1 MAQVANNNIYRLEWQ
16 GAHTGWDYRLDIII
30 PPEDYLFGYPLNN
43 PALVPLPIGAVVP
56 QKLTIKY
63 SDYFGAPEVPTLDL
77 NIDLLEIPTEL
88 AKALT
93 QPALTYASTA
103 GNIEAGVIF
112 NLYIKYNGN
121 DSNSTVNYRLAKSF
135 IHYADGK
142 FKYQPKEHT
151 INIQA
156 IDLNFAI
163 LRALSF
169 KQLKESDFAPLVAFH
184 EVIELYSY
192 INSEDFLY
200 YHSFPGATFYV
211 VTLSELILWVNANG
225 TIIKKLLTRD
235 ANQFFSTSIDFPTL
249 YRQTSNA
256 DGSKGDPLTFGEISL
271 LAYIKLNSDVVG
283 GLFYEGDEQSLQ
295 KTYPNSVA
303 DFYNEL
309 AEFSLRRIHSSG
321 IWGIDTSPAD
331 FSTINLDVNQLYDVS
346 FSVNEERIKTV
357 TCSLYEHHDDQ
368 DTGGDIDKREATI
381 EGSRNE
387 GSWTIPIVFN
397 NILTNIKRE
406 GDKGKKGNTTLIK
419 NLYYLDNYFLHYAD
433 LYNET
438 TLIVRVHEYVLYEL
452 KYYATNNPTSP
463 DYYGQSLV
471 PRNYSNLT
479 ALTAMGTQT
488 LSGIPEILSQFA
500 LRCLKGGT
508 DVLECTLDLNNSVSF
523 PTGDYIASISSLG
536 NPWLLDI
543 GQEHIFNLTNY
554 DTNNSYLNYLANN
567 WKLLESEIDFITE
580 LVKTKF
586 IRLKI

>member
-1 MAQVANNNIYRLEWQ
+1 MAQVANNNIYRLEWR
-16 GAHTGWDYRLDIII
+16 GTHTGWDYRLDIII
-30 PPEDYLFGYPLNN
+30 PPEDYLFGYPLDN
-43 PALVPLPIGAVVP
+43 PTLISLPIGAVVP

-63 SDYFGAPEVPTLDL
+63 PDYFGAPEVPTLDV
-77 NIDLLEIPTEL
+77 NIDLLEIPPEL

-103 GNIEAGVIF
+103 GNIEAGVVF

-121 DSNSTVNYRLAKSF
+121 DNNNIIDYRLAKSF

-142 FKYQPKEHT
+142 FKYQPQEHT
-151 INIQA
+151 MNIQA

-169 KQLKESDFAPLVAFH
+169 KQLKESDFTLTAFDYIAELIALVDSQH
-184 EVIELYSY
+184 C
-192 INSEDFLY
+192 DY
-200 YHSFPGATFYV
+200 YYSFPNTTFHFV
-211 VTLSELILWVNANG
+211 KLTDLVLWMDANG
-225 TIIKKLLTRD
+225 TAIKKLLTRD
-235 ANQFFSTSIDFPTL
+235 ASQNFITDINLPTL
-249 YRQTSNA
+249 YKQVRDATGEN
-256 DGSKGDPLTFGEISL
+256 GDTLTIDDIHL

-283 GLFYEGDEQSLQ
+283 GLFYEVDEQSLQ

-309 AEFSLRRIHSSG
+309 AEFSLRRIHSG
-321 IWGIDTSPAD
+321 TLGVDMNPTDFDTL
-331 FSTINLDVNQLYDVS
+331 NMDVNQLYDVS

-406 GDKGKKGNTTLIK
+406 GDKQKRGNATLIK
-419 NLYYLDNYFLHYAD
+419 NLYYIDTCSCYHFPFYSDQIRPL
-433 LYNET
+433 
-438 TLIVRVHEYVLYEL
+438 RVHEYVLYEL

-463 DYYGQSLV
+463 DYYGKSLV
-471 PRNYSNLT
+471 PRSCNTITT
-479 ALTAMGTQT
+479 ALGTQT

-508 DVLECTLDLNNSVSF
+508 DVLECTLEFNNNVSF
-523 PTGDYIASISSLG
+523 VPGGSIG
-536 NPWLLDI
+536 NPWLLDN
-543 GQEHIFNLTNY
+543 GQEYVFNLVNY
-554 DTNNSYLNYLANN
+554 DTNNTYLSYLANN
-567 WKLLESEIDFITE
+567 WKLLESEIDFLTE

>member
-16 GAHTGWDYRLDIII
+16 GTHTGWDYRLDIII

-63 SDYFGAPEVPTLDL
+63 PDYFGAPEVPTLDL
-77 NIDLLEIPTEL
+77 NIDLLEIPPEL

-93 QPALTYASTA
+93 QPALSYLSTA
-103 GNIEAGVIF
+103 GSIEAGVIF

-121 DSNSTVNYRLAKSF
+121 DSNSNIDYRLAKSF

-169 KQLKESDFAPLVAFH
+169 KRLQESDFLPTSFPSI
-184 EVIELYSY
+184 IELYSLV
-192 INSEDFLY
+192 NSQYYNY
-200 YHSFPGATFYV
+200 YHSFTGATFQFV
-211 VTLSELILWVNANG
+211 RLMDLVLWMNTNG

-235 ANQFFSTSIDFPTL
+235 TSQNFLTGINLPTL
-249 YRQTSNA
+249 YKQTSNA
-256 DGSKGDPLTFGEISL
+256 DGSEGDPLAIDAIYL

-309 AEFSLRRIHSSG
+309 AEFNLRRIHSG
-321 IWGIDTSPAD
+321 ALGVDMNPNDFDTLNIDT
-331 FSTINLDVNQLYDVS
+331 NQLYDVS

-368 DTGGDIDKREATI
+368 DTGGDVDKREATI

-397 NILTNIKRE
+397 NILTNIKRT
-406 GDKGKKGNTTLIK
+406 GSTGKQGNTTLIK
-419 NLYYLDNYFLHYAD
+419 NLYYIDNYF
-433 LYNET
+433 NQIT
-438 TLIVRVHEYVLYEL
+438 QPFRVHEYVLYEL
-452 KYYATNNPTSP
+452 QYYATNNPTSP
-463 DYYGQSLV
+463 DYYGKSLV
-471 PRNYSNLT
+471 PRNYSNTILT
-479 ALTAMGTQT
+479 ALGTQT

-500 LRCLKGGT
+500 LRCLQGGT
-508 DVLECTLDLNNSVSF
+508 DVIECTLDLNNNVSF
-523 PTGDYIASISSLG
+523 LPGGSIG
-536 NPWLLDI
+536 NPWLLDN
-543 GQEHIFNLTNY
+543 GQEYVFNLVNY
-554 DTNNSYLNYLANN
+554 DTNNTYLSYLANN

>member
-1 MAQVANNNIYRLEWQ
+1 MAQVENNNIYRLEWR
-16 GAHTGWDYRLDIII
+16 GTHTGWDYRLDIII
-30 PPEDYLFGYPLNN
+30 PPEEYLFGSPLNN
-43 PALVPLPIGAVVP
+43 PTLISLSIGAVMP

-63 SDYFGAPEVPTLDL
+63 PDYFGAPEVPTLDL
-77 NIDLLEIPTEL
+77 NVDLLEIPPEL

-93 QPALTYASTA
+93 QPALSYLSTA

-121 DSNSTVNYRLAKSF
+121 DSNSTVDYRLAKSF

-151 INIQA
+151 ISIQA

-169 KQLKESDFAPLVAFH
+169 KQLQESDFSPTSFLN
-184 EVIELYSY
+184 VIELHSLV
-192 INSEDFLY
+192 NSQDCTY
-200 YHSFPGATFYV
+200 YHSSPGATFYFV
-211 VTLSELILWVNANG
+211 RLMDLVLWMNTNG

-235 ANQFFSTSIDFPTL
+235 TSQNFLTGIDLPTL
-249 YRQTSNA
+249 YKQTSNA
-256 DGSKGDPLTFGEISL
+256 DGSEGDPLTIDEIYL

-309 AEFSLRRIHSSG
+309 AEFNLRRIHSG
-321 IWGIDTSPAD
+321 ALGVDMNPNYFD
-331 FSTINLDVNQLYDVS
+331 TINLDINQLYDVS

-368 DTGGDIDKREATI
+368 DTGGDIEKREATI

-397 NILTNIKRE
+397 NILTNIKRI
-406 GDKGKKGNTTLIK
+406 GVGKQGNTTLIK
-419 NLYYLDNYFLHYAD
+419 NLYYVDVYYAQ
-433 LYNET
+433 NT
-438 TLIVRVHEYVLYEL
+438 QPFRVHEYVLYEL
-452 KYYATNNPTSP
+452 KYYATNNPTSLNFGKP
-463 DYYGQSLV
+463 LV
-471 PRNYSNLT
+471 PRSCNTITT
-479 ALTAMGTQT
+479 ALGTQT

-500 LRCLKGGT
+500 LKCLKGGT
-508 DVLECTLDLNNSVSF
+508 DVLECTLDLNNNVSF
-523 PTGDYIASISSLG
+523 LPVGSIG
-536 NPWLLDI
+536 NPWLLDNV
-543 GQEHIFNLTNY
+543 QEYVFNLTNY
-554 DTNNSYLNYLANN
+554 DTNNTYLSYLANN

>member
-1 MAQVANNNIYRLEWQ
+1 
-16 GAHTGWDYRLDIII
+16 
-30 PPEDYLFGYPLNN
+30 LFGYPLDN
-43 PALVPLPIGAVVP
+43 PTLISLPIGAVVP

-63 SDYFGAPEVPTLDL
+63 PDYFGAPEVPTLDV
-77 NIDLLEIPTEL
+77 NIDLLEIPAEL

-93 QPALTYASTA
+93 QPALTYTSTA
-103 GNIEAGVIF
+103 GNIEAGVVF
-112 NLYIKYNGN
+112 NLYIRYNGN
-121 DSNSTVNYRLAKSF
+121 DSNSTVYYRPAKSF

-142 FKYQPKEHT
+142 FKYQPQEHT
-151 INIQA
+151 MNIQA

-169 KQLKESDFAPLVAFH
+169 KQLKESDFTLTAFDYIAELIALVDSQH
-184 EVIELYSY
+184 C
-192 INSEDFLY
+192 DY
-200 YHSFPGATFYV
+200 YYSFPNTTFHFV
-211 VTLSELILWVNANG
+211 KLTDLVLWMDANG
-225 TIIKKLLTRD
+225 TTIQKLLTRD
-235 ANQFFSTSIDFPTL
+235 AVNQDFLTEINLPTL
-249 YRQTSNA
+249 YKQVRDATGEN
-256 DGSKGDPLTFGEISL
+256 GDTLTIDDIHL

-309 AEFSLRRIHSSG
+309 AEFSLRRIHSG
-321 IWGIDTSPAD
+321 TLGVDMNPTDFDTL
-331 FSTINLDVNQLYDVS
+331 NMDVNQLYDVS

-406 GDKGKKGNTTLIK
+406 GDKQKRGNTTLIK
-419 NLYYLDNYFLHYAD
+419 NLYYIDTCSCYHFPFYSDQIRPL
-433 LYNET
+433 
-438 TLIVRVHEYVLYEL
+438 RVHEYVLYEL

-463 DYYGQSLV
+463 DYYGKSLV
-471 PRNYSNLT
+471 PRSCNTITT
-479 ALTAMGTQT
+479 ALGTQT

-508 DVLECTLDLNNSVSF
+508 DVLECTLEFNNNVSF
-523 PTGDYIASISSLG
+523 VPGDSIG
-536 NPWLLDI
+536 NPWLLDN
-543 GQEHIFNLTNY
+543 GQEYVFNLVNY
-554 DTNNSYLNYLANN
+554 DINNTYLSYLANN